1 MQQHAGSQKK
11 NQVGFKGI
19 QRIFKIFKIL
29 QGYCNQPEG
38 EGMKRGGKKDVGRY
52 CYGFGRMPVHK
63 NLNMW
68 SEEQSK
74 SILLVVLAIT
84 AYQPL
89 DSGEAVK
96 QEEETEHAPEREG
109 QGDSTPSGH
118 PLDASCHPHP
128 PPWNHTCYLLFRNQ
142 QFQHHLTWGQG
153 MR

>member
-19 QRIFKIFKIL
+19 QRLFKIFKIL

-118 PLDASCHPHP
+118 PWMHHVILTLHPGTTPAISSSGINSFNIISH
-128 PPWNHTCYLLFRNQ
+128 
-142 QFQHHLTWGQG
+142 GAKV
-153 MR
+153 